1 MIAPLPTI
9 DVDAARR
16 SASNR
21 RDDIQGMRALAM
33 LMILAYHIGLPG
45 PGNFTGP
52 ELFFVVSGFVVTG
65 MLLRERRK
73 TGRIAIVQFYLRRAR
88 RLAPALAVAS
98 LATLAMAAFVFS
110 PIGTDQQA
118 TGAAIA
124 AANTLRANLYFLRE
138 TGGYF
143 QPVAQANPFLHTWTL
158 SVEEQFYLAFPITL
172 VGLWAIGRRMRED
185 RWAIALL
192 SLGCLASLGACI
204 ALSYGHT
211 PSNWTFIGRVVGA
224 YDPVRVAFFYPLTR
238 AWEFVAGVIL
248 ALAAVRWKPGALV
261 RHSAAITGAVLVVI
275 TIVAI
280 RSTDHFPGTLALL
293 PVLSAVGLI
302 IGGLG
307 PSMPVVNRLLA
318 IKPLVWMGDRSY
330 SWYLWHWPLIVFARA
345 YFVGV
350 PSAPVIA
357 GLLSVV
363 PAALSFRFVEEPIHR
378 RRVWP
383 SKTATVAIAAV
394 SILAPVVCA
403 LAFTSAVEHSWWN
416 PEIAHIRSSAVPS
429 HIDITAACASF
440 TPLADPTRAR
450 CVWETPASRGT
461 VLLVGDS
468 HAGHFSEPFI
478 AAANALH
485 YDAQVATAGGC
496 PFLQRPAYPT
506 ELCRQFV
513 QGTLAAIVGRVPAYT
528 GIVISN
534 ATTGYLDGSLA
545 AAFAPDGGPGAPLT
559 RSAEIAGWVA
569 SLTRTIQ
576 TVGHRSAIIVVGAV
590 PQFYQV
596 PQCLHPSLFQGPAPG
611 CGVWTPLWA
620 ATERSDFI
628 AAERAA
634 VLALGATYLDAG
646 AKLCPPAK
654 GCSAFIDGQV
664 AYRDGGHLNVE
675 SAIKFEP
682 EFQAALAAATTGQ
695 RSSGHAQ

>member
-1 MIAPLPTI
+1 VIAPLPTI
-9 DVDAARR
+9 DADAARR
-16 SASNR
+16 SPGNR
-21 RDDIQGMRALAM
+21 RDDIQGIRALAM
-33 LMILAYHIGLPG
+33 LMILAYHMGLPG

-52 ELFFVVSGFVVTG
+52 EVFFVVSGFVVTG
-65 MLLRERRK
+65 MLLRERRS

-88 RLAPALAVAS
+88 RLAPALAVTS
-98 LATLAMAAFVFS
+98 IATLALAACVFS

-118 TGAAIA
+118 TGAAIV

-143 QPVAQANPFLHTWTL
+143 QPLAQANPFLHSWTL

-172 VGLWAIGRRMRED
+172 VGLWAIGRRLRDD
-185 RWAIALL
+185 RWVHALL

-211 PSNWTFIGRVVGA
+211 PPDWTFIGRVVGA
-224 YDPVRVAFFYPLTR
+224 YDSVRVAFFYPLTR
-238 AWEFVAGVIL
+238 AWEFIAGVIL
-248 ALAAVRWKPGALV
+248 AMAAVRWKPGALV
-261 RHSAAITGAVLVVI
+261 RHGASIAGAVLVVV

-280 RSTDHFPGTLALL
+280 QSTDHFPGALALL
-293 PVLSAVGLI
+293 PVLAASGLI
-302 IGGLG
+302 VGGLG
-307 PSMPVVNRLLA
+307 PSLPIVNRLLA
-318 IKPLVWMGDRSY
+318 IRPLVWMGDRSY

-345 YFVGV
+345 YFAGV
-350 PSAPVIA
+350 PSAPMIA
-357 GLLSVV
+357 GILSVV
-363 PAALSFRFVEEPIHR
+363 PATLSFRFVEEPIHR

-383 SKTATVAIAAV
+383 SRTATVAIAAV

-403 LAFTSAVEHSWWN
+403 LAFTSAVEHAWGN
-416 PEIAHIRSSAVPS
+416 AEIAHIRSSAVPN
-429 HIDITAACASF
+429 HIDITASCASF
-440 TPLADPTRAR
+440 TPLGDPTRPP
-450 CVWETPASRGT
+450 CVWATPASRGT
-461 VLLVGDS
+461 FLLVGDS

-496 PFLQRPAYPT
+496 PFLHRPAYPT
-506 ELCRQFV
+506 DACRQFV
-513 QGTLAAIVGRVPAYT
+513 EGTLAAVVGRAPAFA

-545 AAFAPDGGPGAPLT
+545 AGFAPDGAPGAPLT
-559 RSAEIAGWVA
+559 RTAEIAGWVA
-569 SLTRTIQ
+569 SLTRTIEA
-576 TVGHRSAIIVVGAV
+576 VGHRSAVIVVGAV

-596 PQCLHPSLFQGPAPG
+596 PQCLHPTLFEGPAPG

-620 ATERSDFI
+620 ATERSDFV

-634 VLALGATYLDAG
+634 VLALGATYFDAG
-646 AKLCPPAK
+646 AKLCPAGK
-654 GCSAFIDGQV
+654 GCSAFIDGQL

-675 SAIKFEP
+675 SALKFEP
-682 EFQAALAAATTGQ
+682 DFQAALAAAATVEHA
-695 RSSGHAQ
+695 SGHAQ